1 MDVSSVKSTD
11 RQTDRQTELNNVFF
25 CHTSIYK
32 ILNVFSS
39 F

>member
-1 MDVSSVKSTD
+1 MDVSSVKS
-11 RQTDRQTELNNVFF
+11 TDRQTELNNVFF

>member
-11 RQTDRQTELNNVFF
+11 RQTDRQIGLNNVFF